1 VVAAAAAVA
10 AAKQCARLT
19 PGLTTRPPWP
29 KIMKRTPAEEAQYPW
44 NAPQAFSSYS
54 STPESRRAA
63 ASERGPASTAA
74 NSGKSSA
81 MARLRV
87 SRSTHRLAAQLP
99 RVGRHLMRRQDQR
112 TPQRGRLL
120 TPRADYQF
128 QSSSDFGAEL
138 AAQRQG
144 GRSMTLEPTRESA
157 AAHDAWDYELPM
169 HAALREKASRRG
181 AVGASGASVPG
192 RVRRARTAE
201 V

>member
-1 VVAAAAAVA
+1 MNWNLSVVVAAAAAVA

-112 TPQRGRLL
+112 TPQRGRLP
-120 TPRADYQF
+120 TPRADSHF

-138 AAQRQG
+138 AAQRHVDLRPLLAPANCVFAIRLAVSRNMIRRHRRRR
-144 GRSMTLEPTRESA
+144 RS
-157 AAHDAWDYELPM
+157 
-169 HAALREKASRRG
+169 
-181 AVGASGASVPG
+181 
-192 RVRRARTAE
+192 
-201 V
+201 